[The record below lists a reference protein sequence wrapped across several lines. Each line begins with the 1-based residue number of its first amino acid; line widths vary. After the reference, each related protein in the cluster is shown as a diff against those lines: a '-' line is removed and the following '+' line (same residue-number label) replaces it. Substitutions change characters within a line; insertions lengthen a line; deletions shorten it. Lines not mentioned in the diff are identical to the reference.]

1 MAIEFLYDFVSQE
14 FECFERETVHA
25 VFLWKYLGRGSFLD
39 KLLNV
44 LFSGK
49 MLNKISEKEK
59 TKGNMMV
66 LLQEVKGEKRVLE
79 EVGR

>member
-14 FECFERETVHA
+14 FECFERET

-49 MLNKISEKEK
+49 MLNKISEKAK

>member
-1 MAIEFLYDFVSQE
+1 MAIEFLYDIVSQE
-14 FECFERETVHA
+14 FECFERETV
-25 VFLWKYLGRGSFLD
+25 FLWKYLGRGGFLD

>member
-1 MAIEFLYDFVSQE
+1 M
-14 FECFERETVHA
+14 
-25 VFLWKYLGRGSFLD
+25 D